1 MVSFLKLL
9 GVKERRR
16 ENAGGNAEVET
27 IRAIA
32 TRLDGLEEERA
43 NLVAAFAAVLMRAAR
58 ADLDVSGEESAR
70 MVGLLRIF
78 GGLTE
83 EHARLAVEL
92 AAQRGALTGNVEE
105 YLATREFRRIA
116 DREQRERLLHSL
128 FAVCAADDSI
138 TLEEEEEVR
147 QIASELGF
155 EHREYTAARAV
166 FRDQREVLRGLPGR
180 RAKE

>member
-1 MVSFLKLL
+1 MSFLELL

-16 ENAGGNAEVET
+16 DTADGGAEVET

-32 TRLDGLEEERA
+32 TRLDGLEPERA
-43 NLVAAFAAVLMRAAR
+43 HLVAAFAAVLMRAAR
-58 ADLDVSGEESAR
+58 ADLDVSGEERAR
-70 MVGLLRIF
+70 MVGLLRIL

-92 AAQRGALTGNVEE
+92 AAHRSSLAGNVEE
-105 YLATREFRRIA
+105 YLATREFRRIS
-116 DREQRERLLHSL
+116 DRDQRERLLHSL

-155 EHREYTAARAV
+155 EHREYTTARAV
-166 FRDQREVLRGLPGR
+166 FRDKREVLRGLPGR
-180 RAKE
+180 AVDE